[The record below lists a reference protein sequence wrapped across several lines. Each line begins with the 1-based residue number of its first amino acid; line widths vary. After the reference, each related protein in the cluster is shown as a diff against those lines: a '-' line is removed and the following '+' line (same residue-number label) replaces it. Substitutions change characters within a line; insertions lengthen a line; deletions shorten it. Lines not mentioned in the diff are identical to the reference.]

1 MIKRV
6 AVVKLEMNS
15 GSGDGGSCFGIDVW
29 TDIAKLTNMAIARF
43 GHICDLV
50 RKSEVFIEYEVEV
63 LSRVSGVK

>member
-6 AVVKLEMNS
+6 AVVKLGMNS

-50 RKSEVFIEYEVEV
+50 RNGEVFIEYEVEV
-63 LSRVSGVK
+63 LSRVSDVK